1 MEYAIDESIL
11 YKAERFADEPE
22 IIDEDIFTEPRPA
35 TFLPKL
41 TTPKATTKVAKPRK
55 ARFNTLQSIAEKLY
69 TDLQGDRK
77 AVISS
82 LIDTHGMTKA
92 GATTYFY
99 NVKNKNGAS

>member
-22 IIDEDIFTEPRPA
+22 ILDEDIFAEPRPA
-35 TFLPKL
+35 TVSPKPA
-41 TTPKATTKVAKPRK
+41 TPKATTKVAKPRK
-55 ARFNTLQSIAEKLY
+55 VRSNTLQSIAEKLY
-69 TDLQGDRK
+69 SDLQGDRK

-99 NVKNKNGAS
+99 NAKKKNGAS